1 MNDILNYKTLLILM
15 FCDLY
20 LHNGDVEDIAPLRAI
35 TEIANTKYSISKN
48 RKRIT
53 RKYTK

>member
-1 MNDILNYKTLLILM
+1 M
-15 FCDLY
+15 FYDLY
-20 LHNGDVEDIAPLRAI
+20 LRNGVVEDIAPLRAI